1 MIAELIYWLLHV
13 ATNMK
18 NLHKVITY
26 IQKNLQEKY
35 RILTRQL
42 EEIEE
47 PLSKKKMEFMFIGKV
62 VT

>member
-1 MIAELIYWLLHV
+1 
-13 ATNMK
+13 MK